1 MAGTYYNPGRVIDTS
16 VGQFTKGVE
25 DIEKSL
31 AKQAELRENEEK
43 NRIKLQNKL
52 NEDLLGLSSSVNEFP
67 EYAEITIDDQ
77 VKSTL
82 QDKYEEVYR
91 LGVDSI
97 GKDNSAYLKAKREL
111 EVAAK
116 EAGLFLAAFNSEG
129 QKFEDSES
137 LELDQVG
144 AALLAQDTNRIDFI
158 RDYNKGGSNIKP
170 ELVNGVW
177 VFKMKD
183 EDGKDFIVNSR
194 AYLNEKQPFLNY
206 LEDDTEKLDLIYENY
221 ADNYKNLEQK
231 IKNKT
236 LNGEK
241 ITQTEI
247 KSMEEANA
255 FLVDALKN
263 DKNLVDSFNRVNW
276 QRVVLR
282 DEEGNIVEKPKFD
295 ENSED
300 QKNIYLNFQINRIQ
314 KRKGLPDLT
323 TVSVYEDKATI
334 PLDKKRQAQK
344 QKTSNVNLSRL
355 DENKQTIQDIIE
367 VVNESKNQPEG
378 LPQDAL
384 RIKAVDMFTKALKK
398 NDSKSGS
405 TYVTGAGITDD
416 IAKEIIESK
425 EEEGE
430 KLTEVEKD
438 TIKSRVLD
446 EKMFTIYVKKG
457 TGKWSEYPFDL
468 ENPRNMFEKLSLT
481 VPGLTPSIVGDYDF
495 SIDIKDVKTPEKFD
509 PNNFKKKNNTEQID
523 VKVKE
528 EINSDNV
535 NIKVEE
541 KIDLPQTAGEKVAS
555 RDLKSE
561 NKKQEDIM
569 RNSEVTYGGR
579 SGDNTYGLTNY
590 KDYDFQYYLN
600 SKDQVQE
607 GVNKDGKKA
616 TYWGGDQPKKG
627 LKTDLDGKVYDGL
640 SDGQQAMMR
649 MQHVNI
655 GWDPRVTMLLASGA
669 IKPSERGE
677 YLRDYNKTT
686 TKYND
691 NKAKFKNID
700 DQKMFDQWVDLYAN
714 SEPNEKGLQKQY
726 KRRVEDMAKAY
737 GYKLTKEQLDKF
749 KV

>member
-1 MAGTYYNPGRVIDTS
+1 D
-16 VGQFTKGVE
+16 
-25 DIEKSL
+25 
-31 AKQAELRENEEK
+31 
-43 NRIKLQNKL
+43 
-52 NEDLLGLSSSVNEFP
+52 
-67 EYAEITIDDQ
+67 
-77 VKSTL
+77 
-82 QDKYEEVYR
+82 
-91 LGVDSI
+91 
-97 GKDNSAYLKAKREL
+97 
-111 EVAAK
+111 
-116 EAGLFLAAFNSEG
+116 
-129 QKFEDSES
+129 
-137 LELDQVG
+137 
-144 AALLAQDTNRIDFI
+144 
-158 RDYNKGGSNIKP
+158 
-170 ELVNGVW
+170 
-177 VFKMKD
+177 
-183 EDGKDFIVNSR
+183 
-194 AYLNEKQPFLNY
+194 
-206 LEDDTEKLDLIYENY
+206 
-221 ADNYKNLEQK
+221 
-231 IKNKT
+231 
-236 LNGEK
+236 
-241 ITQTEI
+241 
-247 KSMEEANA
+247 
-255 FLVDALKN
+255 
-263 DKNLVDSFNRVNW
+263 
-276 QRVVLR
+276 
-282 DEEGNIVEKPKFD
+282 
-295 ENSED
+295 
-300 QKNIYLNFQINRIQ
+300 FQINRIK

-323 TVSVYEDKATI
+323 TVSIATDEVTI
-334 PLDKKRQAQK
+334 PERRKQRAQK

-579 SGDNTYGLTNY
+579 SGDNTYGLTDY